1 MCFFRKKKN
10 KGSVFYEEEPVDIKF
25 SILADFVKELD
36 SKADFNKAVGAME
49 LIFNA
54 YQKLRGIKT
63 DEDIANDLEYMLHA
77 EEGK

>member
-1 MCFFRKKKN
+1 MSFLRKN
-10 KGSVFYEEEPVDIKF
+10 KNKSPMFYEEEPVDIKF
-25 SILADFVKELD
+25 NILADFVKELD

-63 DEDIANDLEYMLHA
+63 EEDATSELEYMLHP